1 MSKKSQITMFIIV
14 VFILI
19 LGLMVVL
26 YLSGDYTPDSDINT
40 NLNLDA
46 EATALTS
53 YIENCID
60 IIAKETFYK
69 FGMQGGSVDFHQPS
83 LVFEVNNVTTNLSI
97 LYYGG
102 DVYLVTLR
110 EWESR
115 LSTGI
120 NNKLLDCLETEEIK
134 HYSIDSSNPST
145 NVTADG
151 NITRVTVDWPMII
164 NLNTTSH
171 KIDGPYSLTYE
182 INLIH
187 IYDDVLDIV
196 ALEKL
201 NPNTIDFTSLVFLNT
216 SIDFSVIDSIIIY
229 TIFDPT
235 SNLDNRPYQFNFA
248 NKFNHS
254 WIPENGTA

>member
-1 MSKKSQITMFIIV
+1 MSKKSQITVFIIV
-14 VFILI
+14 VLLLI
-19 LGLMVVL
+19 LGLMMVL
-26 YLSGDYTPDSDINT
+26 YLSGDYTPDTDIKT
-40 NLNLDA
+40 NLNLNA
-46 EATALTS
+46 EITTLKS
-53 YIENCID
+53 YMENCID
-60 IIAKETFYK
+60 ISAKETFYK

-83 LVFEVNNVTTNLSI
+83 LVFEVNNVTTNISI

-102 DVYLVTLR
+102 DVYLVTLK
-110 EWESR
+110 EWEAR
-115 LSTGI
+115 LSAGI
-120 NNKLLDCLETEEIK
+120 NNKIVNCLDAEEIK
-134 HYSIDSSNPST
+134 HYSIDASNPST
-145 NVTADG
+145 NVTAEG
-151 NITRVTVDWPMII
+151 NITKVTVDWPMTI
-164 NLNTTSH
+164 NLNSSSH
-171 KIDGPYSLTYE
+171 KIDDPYSLTYQ

-201 NPNTIDFTSLVFLNT
+201 NSNTIDFTSLVYLNT